1 MHDGPIVIPPLQ
13 TPRLVLRRLERS
25 DFDAYVD
32 FYSVSREH
40 LRPWSPRVPEPG
52 EMRRYFDEQIE
63 RTESGLASGTSCRLI
78 AVEQERPV
86 IVATVGLN
94 NIVRGAFQNADAGW
108 QVAASHLGQG
118 IATESV
124 LAMLDFAFAPLPHGL
139 GLHRVQANVIPTNG
153 ASLRVCAKCGFR
165 VEGAARRMLFIA
177 GQWQDHVMHA
187 KLAEE
192 HKAKYFVPAGADH

>member
-1 MHDGPIVIPPLQ
+1 MPDAPIVISPLR
-13 TPRLVLRRLERS
+13 TPRLTLRPMTRE

-40 LRPWSPRVPEPG
+40 LRPWSPRTPEAG
-52 EMRRYFDEQIE
+52 DMRRYFDEQLE
-63 RTESGLASGTSCRLI
+63 RTEHGLNFGTACRLI
-78 AVEQERPV
+78 AIEHTTGK
-86 IVATVGLN
+86 IAGTFALS

-108 QVAASHLGQG
+108 QVAATHLGQG
-118 IATESV
+118 IATEGV
-124 LAMLDFAFAPLPHGL
+124 TALLDLAFASEARGL
-139 GLHRVQANVIPTNG
+139 GLHRVQANVIPKNG

-165 VEGAARRMLFIA
+165 VEGSARRMLFIA

-192 HKAKYFVPAGADH
+192 HTNKYLGMV